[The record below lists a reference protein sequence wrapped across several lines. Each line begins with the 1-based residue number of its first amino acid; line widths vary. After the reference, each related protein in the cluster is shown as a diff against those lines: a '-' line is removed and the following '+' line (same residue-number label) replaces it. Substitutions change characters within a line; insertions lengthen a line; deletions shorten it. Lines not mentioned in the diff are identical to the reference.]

1 MRLKKELQEMK
12 AGSKSEHGS
21 SVVYVKSDRKFP
33 KFGGRPVK
41 DTNLM

>member
-1 MRLKKELQEMK
+1 MK

-21 SVVYVKSDRKFP
+21 SVVYMKSDRKFP